1 MTLGDILVKGYRE
14 YPENVAF
21 KFKDREWTY
30 KDFEVQTNRV
40 ANGLKKLGIG
50 RGDKVGLLMLNSPY
64 FVISYFGIV
73 KLGAT
78 VVPLNVMFKGGEVVY
93 QMNDSNAAALITAP
107 MFMPLVTQ
115 IRDRMET
122 VKNVI
127 VQDIEQENSYSGTV
141 SLKAILEGE
150 EDILS
155 LDYTVTVDDIAVF
168 LYTSG
173 TTGNPK
179 GAMLT
184 HDCLV
189 ANADQTRIA
198 TDSTADDITL
208 CVLPMFHSFA
218 WTTCVTLP
226 LLCGGKIIIHESF
239 VPQAFL
245 RTIAE
250 ENITIIAA
258 VPTMYSVLLQ
268 MPEVNPEDY
277 QKIRLAYSGGAALP
291 VEVLKKIETKYGIG
305 VLEGYGLS
313 ECSPV
318 CTVNPWR
325 GVRKPGSIG
334 IVLPG
339 VECRIIDETG
349 SEVPCNTPGELL
361 FKGRN
366 VMRGYYNLPEAT
378 AEALRD
384 GWMYTGDI
392 GYIDDDGYIFIVD
405 RKKDLIIVGGLNVYP
420 REIEEVLYSHPKI
433 AEAAVIGVNDE
444 LRGELVKAF
453 ITLRDGET
461 ASEREIIKYCQE
473 RLANY
478 KLPKDVEFMAS
489 LPKTS
494 TGKILKRALKS

>member
-1 MTLGDILVKGYRE
+1 MTLGDILVKGCRD

-30 KDFEVQTNRV
+30 KDFEIQTNRA

-64 FVISYFGIV
+64 FMICYFGIV

-107 MFMPLVTQ
+107 MFMPLVSQ

-122 VKNVI
+122 VNNVI
-127 VQDIEQENSYSGTV
+127 VQDIDQENSYAGTV
-141 SLKAILEGE
+141 SLKAILEEE
-150 EDILS
+150 EDSLS

-198 TDSTADDITL
+198 TDSTEDDITL

-226 LLCGGKIIIHESF
+226 LMCGGKIIIHEGF

-245 RTIAE
+245 RTIVE

-268 MPEVNPEDY
+268 VPEVNPEDY
-277 QKIRLAYSGGAALP
+277 KKIRVAYSGGAALP
-291 VEVLKKIETKYGIG
+291 VEVLKKIETKYSIR

-349 SEVPCNTPGELL
+349 RDVPRNTPGELL

-392 GYIDDDGYIFIVD
+392 GYMDDEGYIFIVD

-420 REIEEVLYSHPKI
+420 REVEEVLYSHPKI

-444 LRGELVKAF
+444 LRGEMVKAF
-453 ITLRDGET
+453 ITLREGET
-461 ASEREIIKYCQE
+461 ASEREIKKFCQD

-478 KLPKDVEFMAS
+478 KLPKDVEFVAG